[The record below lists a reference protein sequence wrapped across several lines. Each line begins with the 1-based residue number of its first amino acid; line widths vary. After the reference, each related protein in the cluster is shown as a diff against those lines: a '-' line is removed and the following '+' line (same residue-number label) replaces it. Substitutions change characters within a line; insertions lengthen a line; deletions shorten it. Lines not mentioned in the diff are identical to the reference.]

1 MSYKKLLFLIV
12 LVLALNTKNVD
23 SIIII
28 TPILNFVDKIF
39 GFTRIYSG
47 IRNIFRAKKNDPS
60 NNSPNLK
67 SSNNLDKNIKTSG
80 QNERKLSDESG
91 KGGKDSKDGKDGKDG
106 KDETPKPIVIGP
118 DHELYKEMLSRY
130 ITTQEEIDNKIIK
143 RQEEKKKQEEIDKIW
158 YNRVKNFFFKKKE
171 LKIPKTLMEY
181 ISDKNKRI
189 ADLEVESDA
198 YKAQAIKYKVFF
210 FGSTVLLIILSSIPF
225 LLYSFVN
232 YVNDGD
238 LTSRFNKI
246 WDPNYSIMK
255 EKEKYYN
262 SFEYRVL
269 KRFKN
274 YRSSTYLKMLDLN
287 VSLSEIDGIM
297 YLQLSF

>member
-12 LVLALNTKNVD
+12 LVLVLNTKNVD

-28 TPILNFVDKIF
+28 TPILNFFDKIF
-39 GFTRIYSG
+39 GVTRIYCG
-47 IRNIFRAKKNDPS
+47 IRNIFRSKKNDPS

-91 KGGKDSKDGKDGKDG
+91 KGGKD
-106 KDETPKPIVIGP
+106 EAPKPIVIGP

-158 YNRVKNFFFKKKE
+158 YNRIKNFFFKKKE

-189 ADLEVESDA
+189 ADLEVEADA
-198 YKAQAIKYKVFF
+198 YKAQTTKYKVFF
-210 FGSTVLLIILSSIPF
+210 YGSTVLLIILSSIPF

-246 WDPNYSIMK
+246 WDPNYSILK
-255 EKEKYYN
+255 EKEKYYK

-287 VSLSEIDGIM
+287 VSLSDIDGIM

>member
-1 MSYKKLLFLIV
+1 MHILCLNIMPYKKLLFLIV
-12 LVLALNTKNVD
+12 LLLALNTKNVD

-28 TPILNFVDKIF
+28 TPILNFFDRIF
-39 GFTRIYSG
+39 GVTRIYCG
-47 IRNIFRAKKNDPS
+47 IRNIFRSTKNDPS
-60 NNSPNLK
+60 NNSANLK
-67 SSNNLDKNIKTSG
+67 SSNNLADKNIKTSG
-80 QNERKLSDESG
+80 QNERKLSDELG
-91 KGGKDSKDGKDGKDG
+91 KNGKED
-106 KDETPKPIVIGP
+106 TPKPIVIGP

-130 ITTQEEIDNKIIK
+130 ITTQEDIDNKIIK
-143 RQEEKKKQEEIDKIW
+143 RQEEKEKEKEIDKLW
-158 YNRVKNFFFKKKE
+158 YNKIKNFFFKKKE

-189 ADLEVESDA
+189 VDLEMEADA
-198 YKAQAIKYKVFF
+198 YKAKATKYKVFF
-210 FGSTVLLIILSSIPF
+210 FGSTILLILISSIPF

-246 WDPNYSIMK
+246 WDPNYSILK

-262 SFEYRVL
+262 SFEYKVL
-269 KRFKN
+269 KRIKN

>member
-1 MSYKKLLFLIV
+1 MPYKKVLFLIV
-12 LVLALNTKNVD
+12 LVLALNIQNVD

-28 TPILNFVDKIF
+28 SPILNFIDKIF
-39 GFTRIYSG
+39 GFSRIYGG
-47 IRNIFRAKKNDPS
+47 IRNIFRSKKNDSS
-60 NNSPNLK
+60 NNSLNLK
-67 SSNNLDKNIKTSG
+67 SSNKTDDKNIKTSG
-80 QNERKLSDESG
+80 QNERKLSDESN
-91 KGGKDSKDGKDGKDG
+91 KGGKNGKDG
-106 KDETPKPIVIGP
+106 KDEPPKPIVIGP

-130 ITTQEEIDNKIIK
+130 ITTQEEIDNKLIK
-143 RQEEKKKQEEIDKIW
+143 REEEKKKQEEIDKLW
-158 YNRVKNFFFKKKE
+158 YNKIKNFFFKKKE

-181 ISDKNKRI
+181 ISDKNQKI
-189 ADLEVESDA
+189 ADLEVEADA
-198 YKAQAIKYKVFF
+198 YKSQAIKYKVFF
-210 FGSTVLLIILSSIPF
+210 FGSTILLIMLSSIPF

-238 LTSRFNKI
+238 LTSRFNRI
-246 WDPNYSIMK
+246 WDPDYSIMK

-262 SFEYRVL
+262 SFDYKVL
-269 KRFKN
+269 KRIKN

>member
-1 MSYKKLLFLIV
+1 MLYKKLLFFIV
-12 LVLALNTKNVD
+12 LVLVLNTKNVD

-28 TPILNFVDKIF
+28 TPILNFFDKIF
-39 GFTRIYSG
+39 GVTRIYSG
-47 IRNIFRAKKNDPS
+47 IRNIFRSKKNDSS

-67 SSNNLDKNIKTSG
+67 SSNNLADKNIKTSG
-80 QNERKLSDESG
+80 QNDRKLSDESN
-91 KGGKDSKDGKDGKDG
+91 KGGKDGKDG
-106 KDETPKPIVIGP
+106 KDDTPKPIVIGP

-143 RQEEKKKQEEIDKIW
+143 RQEEKKKQEEIDKLW

-189 ADLEVESDA
+189 ADLEVEADA
-198 YKAQAIKYKVFF
+198 YKSQAIKYKVFF

-238 LTSRFNKI
+238 LSSRFNKI
-246 WDPNYSIMK
+246 WDPNYSILK

-262 SFEYRVL
+262 SFDYKVL
-269 KRFKN
+269 KRIKN